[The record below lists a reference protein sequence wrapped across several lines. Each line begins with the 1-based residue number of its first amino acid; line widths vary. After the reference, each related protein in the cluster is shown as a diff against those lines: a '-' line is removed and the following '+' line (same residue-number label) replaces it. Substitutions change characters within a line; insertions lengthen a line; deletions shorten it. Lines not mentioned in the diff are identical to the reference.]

1 MGSPIRQVRELDIDS
16 SVSEQFSDLRDVFLF
31 SAILLM
37 FLSFLL
43 QPLWTRNYQAWF
55 FASEMFV

>member
-43 QPLWTRNYQAWF
+43 QPLWTRNYQACF
-55 FASEMFV
+55 FVSEMFV